1 MASPRSMD
9 EGIQALANLLRAA
22 TRVLVFTGAGVSTES
37 GIPDFRSPGGIW
49 DRYPVVYYDEFLRD
63 PEAQRR
69 YWLRSRET
77 YPLLAR
83 AEPNPAHKAIAALD
97 ALGKLLLV
105 VTQNID
111 GLHQRAGTPPE
122 KVVELHGNNH
132 WVVCVAC
139 DARTPREA
147 IQAELLAGVEV
158 PHCARCGGLLKNATV
173 SFGEPLPAEALQAA
187 ETAARM
193 CDLCLVVGSSLVVYP
208 AAYIPLYAV
217 ESGAP
222 LAIVNATPTPL
233 DPLAQLV
240 LRGRAGE
247 ILPAAVAALT

>member
-1 MASPRSMD
+1 MGAQRSMD
-9 EGIQALANLLRAA
+9 DGIRALTDLLRAA
-22 TRVLVFTGAGVSTES
+22 ERVLVFTGAGVSTES

-77 YPLLAR
+77 YPVLAR
-83 AEPNPAHKAIAALD
+83 AQPNPAHWAIAALD

-122 KVVELHGNNH
+122 KVVELHGNNQ
-132 WVVCVAC
+132 WVVCVDC

-158 PHCARCGGLLKNATV
+158 PRCARCGGLLKNATV
-173 SFGEPLPAEALQAA
+173 SFGQPLPAEALRAA
-187 ETAARM
+187 EAAART

-233 DPLAQLV
+233 DPLAQVV

-247 ILPAAVAALT
+247 ILPAAVAALP